1 MQPLPLGFRTTYAYR
16 IVSTEAASN
25 LPRVRA
31 FHEWLCS
38 EVAKSLVKV
47 GASPCP
53 PPRIGRG
60 NHTAIRCSC
69 KCQSGLHQVKEK
81 IANQQYGTHD

>member
-1 MQPLPLGFRTTYAYR
+1 MLGKICLAAGRLMQPLPLGFRTTYAYR

-31 FHEWLCS
+31 FHECLCS

-47 GASPCP
+47 EEPQA
-53 PPRIGRG
+53 
-60 NHTAIRCSC
+60 
-69 KCQSGLHQVKEK
+69 
-81 IANQQYGTHD
+81 